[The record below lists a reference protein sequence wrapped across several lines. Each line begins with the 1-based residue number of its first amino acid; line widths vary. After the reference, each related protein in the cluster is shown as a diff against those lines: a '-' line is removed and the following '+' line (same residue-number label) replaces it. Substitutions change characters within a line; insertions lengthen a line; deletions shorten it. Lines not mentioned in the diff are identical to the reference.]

1 MKECPNHECKSISL
15 SLSLSHT
22 HTHTHTHA
30 YLQCLMHWSVLGH
43 GFILGKWFIFGF
55 VQGLIPHMVGLESFG
70 QTYFCCYFS
79 WKIITSQIFFL
90 FFSFNFFLDCND
102 IGRTRCGWRIDQIH
116 GKNRSWYAC
125 GSFGKTIFSPTSR
138 GYA

>member
-1 MKECPNHECKSISL
+1 MQEYFSL
-15 SLSLSHT
+15 SLSLSLSL
-22 HTHTHTHA
+22 THTHTHA
-30 YLQCLMHWSVLGH
+30 YLQCLMHRSVLGH

-55 VQGLIPHMVGLESFG
+55 VLGLIPHIVGSESFW
-70 QTYFCCYFS
+70 QTYFCCSYFS
-79 WKIITSQIFFL
+79 WKIITSQFFL

-102 IGRTRCGWRIDQIH
+102 VGRTRCRWRIDQIH